1 MDMVEWLDAPTSWLS
16 PVLAAP
22 EATGDIR
29 LYVDMRKANESIIQA
44 RKPIPTIEEVLKNL
58 NGDRMFPN

>member
-1 MDMVEWLDAPTSWLS
+1 MDIVEWLDAPTSWLS

-29 LYVDMRKANESIIQA
+29 LCVDMRKANESIIQE
-44 RKPIPTIEEVLKNL
+44 TH
-58 NGDRMFPN
+58 PNH

>member
-1 MDMVEWLDAPTSWLS
+1 MDIVEWLDGPTSWLS

-29 LYVDMRKANESIIQA
+29 LCVDMRKANESIIQA

>member
-1 MDMVEWLDAPTSWLS
+1 MDIVEWLDGPTSWLS

-29 LYVDMRKANESIIQA
+29 LCVEMRKANESIIQA
-44 RKPIPTIEEVLKNL
+44 RKPIP
-58 NGDRMFPN
+58 

>member
-1 MDMVEWLDAPTSWLS
+1 MDIVEWLDGPTLWLS

-29 LYVDMRKANESIIQA
+29 LCVDMRKTNESIIQA